1 MKRTPVT
8 VARPSRTPTG
18 FLAPPRLTTRMLPA
32 PTSPARESARPGR
45 IGALKPSPRAAT
57 TSPGDVA
64 TVPEPTRDAREAF
77 PRQSGGA
84 SVDEDPT
91 TGSVRSVSRTD
102 GLLTGPSNVDDATI
116 ALDYVRSRST
126 LFGIDDADLASL
138 SLAARYTSPN
148 AVTHLTWQQ
157 TSRGLKSYDGLLT
170 VNVARDGRVVNVTGS
185 LVHGLDPGST
195 SCSRAT

>member
-1 MKRTPVT
+1 MLN
-8 VARPSRTPTG
+8 ARSARRLLASALLSLLL
-18 FLAPPRLTTRMLPA
+18 LAPGTAAVAQASGKDELD
-32 PTSPARESARPGR
+32 S
-45 IGALKPSPRAAT
+45 RAN
-57 TSPGDVA
+57 DVA

-102 GLLTGPSNVDDATI
+102 GLLTGPSTLDDATI

-126 LFGIDDADLASL
+126 LFGVDDADLASL

-148 AVTHLTWQQ
+148 GVTHLTWQQ

-170 VNVARDGRVVNVTGS
+170 VNVARDGSVVNVTGS